1 MSSVS
6 EAFTW
11 AWVKAVVANGGSTS
25 QMKGSIEVPRNSGAE
40 SMHQYAPTNL
50 GGIYS
55 IIIYLERNV
64 ETQKSK
70 KIWVRYP
77 ICHELP

>member
-25 QMKGSIEVPRNSGAE
+25 QMKGSIEVPKLGVTLSVESGGTL
-40 SMHQYAPTNL
+40 M
-50 GGIYS
+50 
-55 IIIYLERNV
+55 
-64 ETQKSK
+64 K
-70 KIWVRYP
+70 
-77 ICHELP
+77 